1 MIIGN
6 HDISEITVY
15 ICDYDA
21 YMEIDKTLMTPG
33 ELQGKLE
40 QLALFKTTIQ
50 TDQE

>member
-1 MIIGN
+1 MLFR
-6 HDISEITVY
+6 SVY

-40 QLALFKTTIQ
+40 QLVLFKTTIQ